1 MVYFVLSHIVDR
13 CIGIVQ
19 TINSQQPTANSQQST
34 ANSQHHLT
42 VQPELISTINTN
54 SAAENLAV
62 NLTLTVNC
70 ASGGDRRKIDNKLRI
85 IAVKQPQSCF
95 SVESN
100 PCSAKGLSDRSHL

>member
-1 MVYFVLSHIVDR
+1 MEIEDLNM
-13 CIGIVQ
+13 GIWE
-19 TINSQQPTANSQQST
+19 NSAFTNS
-34 ANSQHHLT
+34 LFC
-42 VQPELISTINTN
+42 VISTINTN